1 MPSGGS
7 IVINGSMVFD
17 QRRPD
22 VRRLRRDEGGVAFE
36 MLTPLDVAGEH
47 ERSSERRLDG
57 TVQGFFAS
65 AASRGLARMRY
76 SLLTLEFASGQTVL
90 RMNARSPS
98 SAHRRPDKSGSG
110 MISENHRITC

>member
-1 MPSGGS
+1 
-7 IVINGSMVFD
+7 
-17 QRRPD
+17 
-22 VRRLRRDEGGVAFE
+22 

-47 ERSSERRLDG
+47 ERSSEHGVDR

-65 AASRGLARMRY
+65 AASRGLARNLHIGVEVDRKRMRY

-90 RMNARSPS
+90 RMNARSPF